1 MTFNEY
7 QKELQHLENDSI
19 GLFEIRLVN
28 GDIKCIKPYFDGHTF
43 LQRQYHIIM
52 ARHGLYINKLI
63 GTNDKYII
71 AELVRGGYAQEH
83 YQEWAENGEDEIQ
96 EALLEKGLYVD
107 ILSQSKN
114 EDIRFEIAKRYPYR
128 SLDYLKS
135 LDFNEKHW
143 YGFDLLMSQTKP
155 NVKALKFLLTRNW
168 HKTGYNLQILK
179 SKYKVI
185 NKVPTVIEKTMSP
198 FQLYQARNPL
208 WKQNL
213 SGYNISCVKY
223 GQKKFDNENLF
234 LTEDD
239 FKVLSCCEDTYTVD
253 RHVEW
258 RLANRKD

>member
-1 MTFNEY
+1 MTLTEY
-7 QKELQHLENDSI
+7 QEELQHLKNDSI

-71 AELVRGGYAQEH
+71 AELVRGGYAQEY
-83 YQEWAENGEDEIQ
+83 YQEWAKNGEDEVQ
-96 EALLEKGLYVD
+96 EALLEKGLYVN
-107 ILSQSKN
+107 ILNQSKN
-114 EDIRFEIAKRYPYR
+114 EDIRFEIAKRYPDMT
-128 SLDYLKS
+128 LNYLKTLS
-135 LDFNEKHW
+135 LNEKHW

-155 NVKALKFLLTRNW
+155 DVKAIKFLLTQNW

-179 SKYKVI
+179 HKYKVMH
-185 NKVPTVIEKTMSP
+185 KVPTAIEKTMSP
-198 FQLYQARNPL
+198 FQLYQTNNPL
-208 WKQNL
+208 WKHNL
-213 SGYNISCVKY
+213 SGHNISCVKY
-223 GQKKFDNENLF
+223 GQKKFNNKKLI

-239 FKVLSCCEDTYTVD
+239 FKLLSCCTDTYTVD
-253 RHVEW
+253 QHIEW

>member
-1 MTFNEY
+1 MTLNEY
-7 QKELQHLENDSI
+7 QQELTHLKTDSI
-19 GLFEIRLVN
+19 GLFEVRLLN
-28 GDIKCIKPYFDGHTF
+28 SEIDCIKPYFDGHTF

-83 YQEWAENGEDEIQ
+83 YQEWAENGEDEVQ
-96 EALLEKGLYVD
+96 EALLEKGLYID

-114 EDIRFEIAKRYPYR
+114 ENIQYEIAERYPYR
-128 SLDYLKS
+128 TLNYLKS
-135 LDFNEKHW
+135 LNFNEKPG

-155 NVKALKFLLTRNW
+155 NINALKFLLTRNW

-185 NKVPTVIEKTMSP
+185 NKVPNVIEKTMSP

-223 GQKKFDNENLF
+223 GQKKFDNENLI
-234 LTEDD
+234 LTEND
-239 FKVLSCCEDTYTVD
+239 FKVLSCCEDTYTVNC
-253 RHVEW
+253 HVEY
-258 RLANRKD
+258 RLKNRKD

>member
-1 MTFNEY
+1 MTLNEY
-7 QKELQHLENDSI
+7 QQELTHLKTDSM
-19 GLFEIRLVN
+19 GLFEVRLLN
-28 GDIKCIKPYFDGHTF
+28 SEIDCIKPYFDGHTF

-63 GTNDKYII
+63 RTNDKCII

-107 ILSQSKN
+107 ILSQSKSEN
-114 EDIRFEIAKRYPYR
+114 IQYEIAERYPYR
-128 SLDYLKS
+128 TLNYLKS
-135 LDFNEKHW
+135 LNFNEKPG
-143 YGFDLLMSQTKP
+143 YGFDLLMSQTEP
-155 NVKALKFLLTRNW
+155 DVKALKFLLTRNW

-179 SKYKVI
+179 GKYKAMHKI
-185 NKVPTVIEKTMSP
+185 PNVIEKTMSS

-223 GQKKFDNENLF
+223 GQKKFDNENLI
-234 LTEDD
+234 LTEND
-239 FKVLSCCEDTYTVD
+239 FKVLSCCEDTYTVNC
-253 RHVEW
+253 HVEY
-258 RLANRKD
+258 RLKNRKD

>member
-1 MTFNEY
+1 MTLNEY
-7 QKELQHLENDSI
+7 QQELTHLKTDSM
-19 GLFEIRLVN
+19 GLFEVRLLN
-28 GDIKCIKPYFDGHTF
+28 SEIDCIKPYFDGHTF

-71 AELVRGGYAQEH
+71 AELVRCGYAQEH
-83 YQEWAENGEDEIQ
+83 YKEWAENGEDEVQ
-96 EALLEKGLYVD
+96 EALLEKGLYID

-114 EDIRFEIAKRYPYR
+114 ENIQYEIAERYPYR
-128 SLDYLKS
+128 TLNYLKS
-135 LDFNEKHW
+135 LNFNEKPG

-155 NVKALKFLLTRNW
+155 NINALKFLLTRNW

-223 GQKKFDNENLF
+223 GQKKFDNENLI
-234 LTEDD
+234 LTEND
-239 FKVLSCCEDTYTVD
+239 FKVLSCCEDTYTVNC
-253 RHVEW
+253 HVEY
-258 RLANRKD
+258 RLKNRKD

>member
-1 MTFNEY
+1 MTLNEY
-7 QKELQHLENDSI
+7 QQELTYLKTDSM
-19 GLFEIRLVN
+19 GLFEVRLLN
-28 GDIKCIKPYFDGHTF
+28 SEIDCIKPYFDGHTF

-83 YQEWAENGEDEIQ
+83 YKEWAENGEDEVQ

-107 ILSQSKN
+107 VLSQSN
-114 EDIRFEIAKRYPYR
+114 NADVRYAVAKKYPDL
-128 SLDYLKS
+128 SLAYLKS
-135 LDFNEKHW
+135 LNDNKH
-143 YGFDLLMSQTKP
+143 YRSLDLLMSQTKP
-155 NVKALKFLLTRNW
+155 DIKALKFLFSLNW

-179 SKYKVI
+179 SKYKVMHKI
-185 NKVPTVIEKTMSP
+185 PTVIEKTMTP

-208 WKQNL
+208 WKLNL
-213 SGYNISCVKY
+213 SGYNISCVKH
-223 GQKKFDNENLF
+223 GQYKFDNENLF
-234 LTEDD
+234 LTEDN